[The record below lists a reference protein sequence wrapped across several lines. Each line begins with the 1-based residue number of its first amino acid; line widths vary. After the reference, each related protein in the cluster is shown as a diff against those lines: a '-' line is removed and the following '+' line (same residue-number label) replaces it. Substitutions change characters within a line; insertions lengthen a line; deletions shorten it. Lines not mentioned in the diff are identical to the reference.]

1 MGDQVRL
8 GVVASVGRRV
18 ELATRVAR
26 ESPSHVTKNVTAA
39 PYRAWTSRSPN
50 QASIAPNARHG
61 PGRIGYHVH
70 MGMEWNRLLPRER
83 VNHQLG
89 VREIDPEQDRSAFER
104 DWDRIIFSTAFRR
117 MHDKTQLFPLPDD
130 DVVHSRLTHSLEV
143 SSVGRSL
150 GKRAGQTI
158 CQRHSIGENLF
169 DHHDVGMVVATA
181 CLAHDMGNPPFGHAG
196 ENAIASY
203 FQSERALRAL
213 EGLTPQ
219 QLADLKNFEGNA
231 QGFRILTRLQLE
243 ADKGLRLTAATLA
256 AFCKYPR
263 VSGDGLADGDNVAT
277 KKHGCVQH
285 DQEILC
291 TVAEHLG
298 LVPLKPKL
306 AWARHPLAFLVEAA
320 DDICYSILDI
330 EDAVRLGHVP
340 LKEAADHLEPI
351 ARKLNTYN
359 VGRYLSFLDRD
370 TRLEYLRAMAIGQM
384 IDECVEVFLDDEPL
398 ILKGAFQCPLAA
410 KIPSHAELEALKGL
424 AKQRCYGVA
433 EVLEIELAGY
443 EALGG
448 LLEHFVPAVIP
459 DPSDRK
465 QQAGRDRKSLELLR
479 HHGVDVDASTLYER
493 VLRVTDFVSG
503 MTDRGALGTYRRLKG
518 IAIPGRIV

>member
-1 MGDQVRL
+1 
-8 GVVASVGRRV
+8 
-18 ELATRVAR
+18 
-26 ESPSHVTKNVTAA
+26 
-39 PYRAWTSRSPN
+39 
-50 QASIAPNARHG
+50 
-61 PGRIGYHVH
+61 
-70 MGMEWNRLLPRER
+70 
-83 VNHQLG
+83 
-89 VREIDPEQDRSAFER
+89 
-104 DWDRIIFSTAFRR
+104 

-158 CQRHSIGENLF
+158 CQRHSIGEDQF
-169 DHHDVGMVVATA
+169 DHHDVGMVVAVA
-181 CLAHDMGNPPFGHAG
+181 CLAHDIGNPPFGHAG
-196 ENAIASY
+196 EDAIASY
-203 FQSERALRAL
+203 FQGERAPRAL
-213 EGLTPQ
+213 ENLTPQ
-219 QLADLKNFEGNA
+219 QLADLRSFEGNA

-263 VSGDGLADGDNVAT
+263 VSGEGLADGDNVAT

-285 DQEILC
+285 DQEILRI
-291 TVAEHLG
+291 VAKSVG
-298 LVPLKPKL
+298 LVPVKPEF

-330 EDAVRLGHVP
+330 EDAVRLRHVP
-340 LKEAADHLEPI
+340 LEVAADHLQPI
-351 ARKLNTYN
+351 ASKLKTYDIE
-359 VGRYLSFLDRD
+359 RYSSFSGPE

-384 IDECVEVFLDDEPL
+384 IEECVEVFLDHEL
-398 ILKGAFQCPLAA
+398 QILEGAFQDSLAA
-410 KIPSHAELEALKGL
+410 RIPSHTQLEALKEL
-424 AKQRCYGVA
+424 ARQRCYGVA

-448 LLEHFVPAVIP
+448 LLEHFVPAVVP

-465 QQAGRDRKSLELLR
+465 QQAGRDRKALDLLR
-479 HHGVDVDASTLYER
+479 HHGVCVDAPTLYER

-503 MTDRGALGTYRRLKG
+503 MTDRGALGAYRRLKG